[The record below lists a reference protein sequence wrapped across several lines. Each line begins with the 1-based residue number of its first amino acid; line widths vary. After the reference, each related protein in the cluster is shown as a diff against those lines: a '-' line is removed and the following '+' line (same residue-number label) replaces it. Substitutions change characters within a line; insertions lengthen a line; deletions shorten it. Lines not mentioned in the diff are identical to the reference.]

1 MHLQAGTLLQGG
13 KYKIEKVLGQGG
25 FGITYL
31 ATQEFFDR
39 HVCIKEFFFK
49 DYCER
54 GSQGEV
60 TSCTT
65 SNKDLVDRFLNKFIK
80 EARTISRLEHPNIV
94 RILDIFQENGTA
106 YYAMEYIDGCSL
118 ADKVNAQGALS
129 EAVAVDY
136 IKQVADA
143 LDCIHQR
150 SINHLDVKP
159 ANIMVR
165 QSDNKAILIDF
176 GLSKQYDEQ
185 GGQTSTTPVG
195 ISHGYAPME
204 QYNQGG
210 VSTFSPQTDIYAL
223 GATLYKLVTGS
234 TPPQAIEVF
243 NEGLTGL
250 PQSLSPNLE
259 FAIKKTMQPRR
270 NDRPQSISE
279 FCALLGG
286 QFSSNVSSSTT
297 QNSDDESTRVI
308 GEDTSNELAKK
319 EKASQSIVTKVKAK
333 EESSS
338 KKWLWLLVVFVVAVL
353 AIVLWPKGNSDLEV
367 YEVPTEISAL
377 PVEVNDSAVVDV
389 AFSMDTVAIVDV
401 EKVQP
406 TTTSL
411 YVTTTPSGVSVYVDG
426 QKIGTTPIEG
436 KDISCGSHKMKLSK
450 EGYQVKAFTRVF
462 GDKPI
467 IINETLV
474 EAPKAQTTSQTL
486 VSKPQAT
493 PQAKEQTLQ
502 ETEHEQI
509 DNTFSVNTSGNKI
522 TYMVNGVSFT
532 MICVD
537 GGTFTMGANKKNVYD
552 DDRPSHQVILNN
564 YSIGETE
571 VTQALWQAVMGRNPS
586 FYQGNLQRPVER
598 VDWNDCQE
606 FIRKLNL
613 LTGATFR
620 LPTEAEWEYA
630 ARGGSHSRN
639 YKYCGSNSLGP
650 VAWHMSNSSLS
661 THPVK
666 EKKPN
671 ELGLYDMSGNVM
683 EWCSDWYDSNYYSN
697 TPSFNPKGPSTG
709 FMRVVRGGSCMGSA
723 EHFFRVSGRLSKKP
737 SEKHESHGL
746 RLAQ

>member
-1 MHLQAGTLLQGG
+1 MHLQVGTFLQGG
-13 KYKIEKVLGQGG
+13 KYRIEKVLGQGG

-65 SNKDLVDRFLNKFIK
+65 SNKDLVNRFLNKFIK
-80 EARTISRLEHPNIV
+80 EARTISRLDHPNIV

-223 GATLYKLVTGS
+223 GATLYKLVTCS

-279 FCALLGG
+279 FRALLGG

-338 KKWLWLLVVFVVAVL
+338 KKWLWFLVVFVVAVL
-353 AIVLWPKGNSDLEV
+353 AIVLWPKGNNDLEV
-367 YEVPTEISAL
+367 YYVPTEANTL
-377 PVEVNDSAVVDV
+377 PVEVNDSVVVDV
-389 AFSMDTVAIVDV
+389 AFSIDTVAVVDV

-436 KDISCGSHKMKLSK
+436 VEISCGSHKVKLSK
-450 EGYQVKAFTRVF
+450 TGYQDKTFTRTF
-462 GDKPI
+462 GDKPV

-474 EAPKAQTTSQTL
+474 EAPKANSSTTYGSKKTQT
-486 VSKPQAT
+486 
-493 PQAKEQTLQ
+493 KE
-502 ETEHEQI
+502 E
-509 DNTFSVNTSGNKI
+509 
-522 TYMVNGVSFT
+522 
-532 MICVD
+532 
-537 GGTFTMGANKKNVYD
+537 A
-552 DDRPSHQVILNN
+552 
-564 YSIGETE
+564 E
-571 VTQALWQAVMGRNPS
+571 VEAMRL
-586 FYQGNLQRPVER
+586 
-598 VDWNDCQE
+598 
-606 FIRKLNL
+606 RKLSAEQGDAAAQYNL
-613 LTGATFR
+613 GICYYNGQGVAQDYVEAVRWFR
-620 LPTEAEWEYA
+620 KAAEQGYVEAQYKLGYCYYDGRGVAQDYVEAVRWHRKAAEQGHDKAMFSMGFYYFGGHGVAQDYAEAVRWFRKAAEKGNADAQYVLGSCYHLGLDSMTKDYVEAEKWYRKA
-630 ARGGSHSRN
+630 AEQGHDMAKSGLE
-639 YKYCGSNSLGP
+639 GL
-650 VAWHMSNSSLS
+650 AADIQ
-661 THPVK
+661 K
-666 EKKPN
+666 EKEREASLENAKN
-671 ELGLYDMSGNVM
+671 
-683 EWCSDWYDSNYYSN
+683 
-697 TPSFNPKGPSTG
+697 
-709 FMRVVRGGSCMGSA
+709 
-723 EHFFRVSGRLSKKP
+723 SKRNKR
-737 SEKHESHGL
+737 K
-746 RLAQ
+746 